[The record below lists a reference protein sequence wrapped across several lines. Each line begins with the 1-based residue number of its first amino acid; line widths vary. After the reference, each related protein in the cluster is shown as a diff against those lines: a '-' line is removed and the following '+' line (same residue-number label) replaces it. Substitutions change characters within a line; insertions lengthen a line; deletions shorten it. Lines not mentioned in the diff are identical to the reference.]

1 MAEQKTTID
10 DLLKSMENFISTKS
24 VVGEAIKVGDTTIL
38 PLVDVS
44 VGVGTGSTSSSTNVA
59 GGMGLKLV
67 PSSVLVI
74 KDGQAKLVNIK
85 QQDGLTKVLDMV
97 PDFVEKFSSN
107 GGSSDEVDIT
117 E

>member
-24 VVGEAIKVGDTTIL
+24 VVGEAIHVGDTTIL

-44 VGVGTGSTSSSTNVA
+44 VGVGAGSTSSSTNTA
-59 GGMGLKLV
+59 GGMGLKLI

-85 QQDGLTKVLDMV
+85 QQDGLTNVLDMV
-97 PDFVEKFSSN
+97 PDFVEKFTN
-107 GGSSDEVDIT
+107 GGSDEST
-117 E
+117 EEAAE